1 MRTFVFGYDRYET
14 MSTSRL
20 LEDEGIDH
28 TVLCHTEEAKQR
40 FIDGGTAEPDRLV
53 ATGQPKGLANNRNA
67 ALEMMEDGE
76 WALFLVDDL
85 KNVTTVADYWTR
97 TDTRLR
103 ITMDNQK
110 KIGPTTKQPASMRN
124 FMASAY
130 EVVAVCEAMGAHLG
144 GFCGIANP
152 LFRDAKWRFN
162 VLADG
167 RAWVVKKSSLRFDPG
182 AQLIDDMCW
191 TAQNIQRFGIVPV
204 NQWVLPDCK
213 RYTAGAFG
221 SIEQRLPQKAK
232 EAAYLVENYPALV
245 RFAKKAGWPD
255 GTHVQLKRTLDRR
268 ITANLEAQAAAVS
281 NDYRATHPQEA

>member
-28 TVLCHTEEAKQR
+28 TVLCHTEEARER
-40 FIDGGTAEPDRLV
+40 FIEGGSAAPDRLL

-85 KNVTTVADYWTR
+85 KNVTTVADYWIR

-110 KIGPTTKQPASMRN
+110 KIAPTTKQPATMQEFIN
-124 FMASAY
+124 AAC
-130 EVVAVCEAMGAHLG
+130 ENVAVCESMGAHLG

-191 TAQNIQRFGIVPV
+191 TAQNIQRFGVVAV

-221 SIEQRLPQKAK
+221 SIEERLPLKAK
-232 EAAYLVENYPALV
+232 EAAYLVHNYPALV

-255 GTHVQLKRTLDRR
+255 GTHVQLKRTLDRN
-268 ITANLEAQAAAVS
+268 IIANLEAQAIAVS
-281 NDYRATHPQEA
+281 NDYRATYSQHA